1 MLVYADG
8 ILLAMR
14 NIDWGAKNIADAI
27 GSKYG
32 LNHLQAMRELQSK
45 GFVMLD
51 KAQGTKEQIVFSQAI
66 EGALNQFTAELRLV
80 MLELQSEMNL
90 QWTKGQLLGG
100 ASQLKNFGAFL
111 TQSFEIPFNR
121 FKQFEHHPAVTAETN
136 PHLEMVTGAAVGLAI
151 EALRRP
157 RNPATNFMKGPFA
170 QQSQF
175 FESLWEKWGY
185 TAQLAG
191 IAFVIMLTYGVI
203 RENFASS
210 LADESDRVMRSQ
222 AEQIAGIKSRQASPS
237 RINKFINNQEK
248 LEKSRKSAER
258 VVRMNS
264 AMDVLNRISAV
275 LPAKQKA
282 TLEIKRVSIT
292 NDQAEVQGYADN
304 ENQHTLIR
312 QALSQAASDGKVEQ
326 AQLMIKPPA
335 GKVGFA
341 YKFRVDRYTGG

>member
-1 MLVYADG
+1 
-8 ILLAMR
+8 
-14 NIDWGAKNIADAI
+14 
-27 GSKYG
+27 
-32 LNHLQAMRELQSK
+32 
-45 GFVMLD
+45 
-51 KAQGTKEQIVFSQAI
+51 
-66 EGALNQFTAELRLV
+66 

-111 TQSFEIPFNR
+111 TQAFEIPFNR

-191 IAFVIMLTYGVI
+191 IAFMIMLTYGVI

-210 LADESDRVMRSQ
+210 LADESDRVMRQQ

-237 RINKFINNQEK
+237 RINKFISNQDK

-326 AQLMIKPPA
+326 AQMMIKPPA